1 MKKPHAQELS
11 RNKPILRFDVI
22 LQHNWPIEQCLLHIK
37 VFFGREKKRPWSDL
51 FIRWL
56 IKQITNTY
64 QNHFSRSYEIR
75 SKGYMGMKKFSQA
88 CFSLFPRFMH
98 STLNKGD
105 CHTHSCWWNLHINSP
120 KLWWLRICSTCYIA
134 VQSMYLFKSLIVRG
148 NIIRSNV
155 KWLPRVLPGN
165 SISNLQ
171 VVVWRVITEI
181 K

>member
-11 RNKPILRFDVI
+11 RNKPILHFDVI

-37 VFFGREKKRPWSDL
+37 VFFGRKKKRPWSNL

-64 QNHFSRSYEIR
+64 QNHFSRLYEIR

-120 KLWWLRICSTCYIA
+120 IKVMMIEN
-134 VQSMYLFKSLIVRG
+134 MF
-148 NIIRSNV
+148 
-155 KWLPRVLPGN
+155 
-165 SISNLQ
+165 NLLYSCTKH
-171 VVVWRVITEI
+171 VPV
-181 K
+181 